1 MECFEDIDT
10 KNPTLKALDLIL
22 AAWDEGVD
30 TGVEP
35 QQMAYAA
42 LFTALTDLV
51 AIYGEDA
58 VIHLTRGLE
67 KRVVEGEFTLAR
79 RDQKPERQ
87 SKAAG
92 LPDDFGDQHCAENRQ
107 QQACHLIDDVQ
118 HAQVDPVPI
127 ASDHVGKRNPPQH
140 AAANDGR
147 DQ

>member
-1 MECFEDIDT
+1 MNGGHAPFGAVRDEGRIVIGMQCFEDIDT

-67 KRVVEGEFTLAR
+67 KRVVEGEFTLTR
-79 RDQKPERQ
+79 RDQ
-87 SKAAG
+87 
-92 LPDDFGDQHCAENRQ
+92 
-107 QQACHLIDDVQ
+107 
-118 HAQVDPVPI
+118 
-127 ASDHVGKRNPPQH
+127 
-140 AAANDGR
+140 
-147 DQ
+147 

>member
-1 MECFEDIDT
+1 LWQQRPIAEGHASSQRSGGAACGALQTGWTDMQCFEDIDT

-51 AIYGEDA
+51 AIYGENA
-58 VIHLTRGLE
+58 VVHLTRGLE

-79 RDQKPERQ
+79 RDQ
-87 SKAAG
+87 
-92 LPDDFGDQHCAENRQ
+92 
-107 QQACHLIDDVQ
+107 
-118 HAQVDPVPI
+118 
-127 ASDHVGKRNPPQH
+127 
-140 AAANDGR
+140 
-147 DQ
+147 

>member
-1 MECFEDIDT
+1 MLGHHKRGMRSVDGRQNDKMGTSGQMQCFEDIDT
-10 KNPTLKALDLIL
+10 KNLTLKALDLIL

-67 KRVVEGEFTLAR
+67 QRVLEGEFTLSR
-79 RDQKPERQ
+79 RDQ
-87 SKAAG
+87 
-92 LPDDFGDQHCAENRQ
+92 
-107 QQACHLIDDVQ
+107 
-118 HAQVDPVPI
+118 
-127 ASDHVGKRNPPQH
+127 
-140 AAANDGR
+140 
-147 DQ
+147 

>member
-1 MECFEDIDT
+1 MHGGRAYATVRDEGRIVTGMQCFEDLDT

-51 AIYGEDA
+51 AIYGEEA

-79 RDQKPERQ
+79 RDQ
-87 SKAAG
+87 
-92 LPDDFGDQHCAENRQ
+92 
-107 QQACHLIDDVQ
+107 
-118 HAQVDPVPI
+118 
-127 ASDHVGKRNPPQH
+127 
-140 AAANDGR
+140 
-147 DQ
+147 

>member
-1 MECFEDIDT
+1 MLGEKRRGPLAHATVRVEGKIGTDMECFEDIDT

-79 RDQKPERQ
+79 RDQ
-87 SKAAG
+87 
-92 LPDDFGDQHCAENRQ
+92 
-107 QQACHLIDDVQ
+107 
-118 HAQVDPVPI
+118 
-127 ASDHVGKRNPPQH
+127 
-140 AAANDGR
+140 
-147 DQ
+147 